1 MKLTREQKIQRIL
14 RTLRA
19 RPMTRQELSAVTGIA
34 LESVCGRC
42 NALLHYGRIEVAR
55 SVLFKGTGKYRE
67 VLRVKRRVAA

>member
-1 MKLTREQKIQRIL
+1 
-14 RTLRA
+14 
-19 RPMTRQELSAVTGIA
+19 MTRQELSAVTGIA